1 MHDRDTARAAKL
13 VAIEQ
18 QIKRVLVLGAPRDE
32 EQREVHTSE
41 LTAALEQFVIGDV
54 ESGVTTLVREW
65 TRGHGWPL
73 PSDVIG
79 AVRLVRKSRFDRL
92 PPERR
97 FERDPQAVC
106 RCGAVPRS
114 ALLSRE
120 DPDSG
125 EQRLFSRILAPC
137 DAMWHKSRGQGF
149 VPLPPNFV
157 GWADDVLA
165 DAAAEP
171 TPDPEPELQL

>member
-1 MHDRDTARAAKL
+1 MHDRDAARAAKL

-54 ESGVTTLVREW
+54 ELGVTTLVREW
-65 TRGHGWPL
+65 VRGHGWPL

-79 AVRLVRKSRFDRL
+79 AVRLVRKSRFDAA

-97 FERDPQAVC
+97 HERDASAVC
-106 RCGAVPRS
+106 RCAAVPRL
-114 ALLSRE
+114 ALLTCRDFVTGATRVISR
-120 DPDSG
+120 
-125 EQRLFSRILAPC
+125 LIAPC
-137 DAMWHKSRGQGF
+137 DEQWHRARKQGW
-149 VPLPPNFV
+149 VPISENFA
-157 GWADDVLA
+157 GWVDDYV
-165 DAAAEP
+165 
-171 TPDPEPELQL
+171 PEQPEV